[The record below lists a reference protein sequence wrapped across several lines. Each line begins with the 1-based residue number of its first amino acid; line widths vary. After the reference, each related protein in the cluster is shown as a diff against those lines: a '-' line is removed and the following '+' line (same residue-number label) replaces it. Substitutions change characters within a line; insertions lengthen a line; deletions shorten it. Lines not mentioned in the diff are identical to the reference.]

1 MYDCPLS
8 MGRTCTYYEAAG
20 TEREVLDDD
29 AVVGRRNALHMD
41 YLRWN
46 YRRRVRSLGQDR
58 DAVSPL
64 LLLEPVPEPDVDL
77 GSELVLAHAPE
88 GTLSEPEAQADADS
102 RDACC
107 DPSAAPHEAPLAPVE
122 SVDAAAPVE
131 APEPVSRPEERYPG
145 QRRSEDRRGS
155 SPRRPAAAQ
164 AKPEPIEEEDE
175 ELAAITPADQGPRS
189 IDELFATLPEAHL
202 PEKRAQSKP
211 AAGQRDSRR
220 GRPGRTRSG
229 GGRRRAGGG
238 SAAGPAKQSP
248 ESSSG
253 EASGSRRRRRRP
265 RRTGDAEGQ
274 KSGPAKGADAGS
286 SAGGSGT
293 APAAKPPSG
302 PSGRPDGAGG
312 GDAGTTG
319 PRRRRRRRRKPR
331 GDGAP
336 PPSPDSS

>member
-1 MYDCPLS
+1 MPVSDLDEPDPSTCLHNVHREPLGKGIEPEATDLCSSPIGMVHMYDCPLS

-189 IDELFATLPEAHL
+189 IDELFATLP
-202 PEKRAQSKP
+202 
-211 AAGQRDSRR
+211 
-220 GRPGRTRSG
+220 
-229 GGRRRAGGG
+229 
-238 SAAGPAKQSP
+238 
-248 ESSSG
+248 
-253 EASGSRRRRRRP
+253 
-265 RRTGDAEGQ
+265 
-274 KSGPAKGADAGS
+274 
-286 SAGGSGT
+286 
-293 APAAKPPSG
+293 
-302 PSGRPDGAGG
+302 
-312 GDAGTTG
+312 
-319 PRRRRRRRRKPR
+319 
-331 GDGAP
+331 
-336 PPSPDSS
+336 